1 MADIYD
7 RLHGIIVP
15 LLTPFTANGQVD
27 EESLRRLTNHV
38 IGGGVNGIFVM
49 GTTGE
54 FQYLPHEAQRFAVEV
69 VIDEVRDRVLVVAG
83 VTGRSIEETVRNL
96 TTAGNLA
103 KPPHA
108 AVVAPLCY
116 HSNRK
121 LPQHM
126 GRLSAMSP
134 LPVLLYNNIGIVT
147 RRWKRKDIIPAL
159 VGRMAALDTIVGIKD
174 SSGSLE
180 YLTQV
185 LLHRSPTF
193 RVFQGEEILI
203 LPALQGGAAGAVP
216 SMGNILP
223 QMFTGLYRS
232 FQKGDLEAAD
242 TYQKRIITLRHL
254 YPDLS
259 IITAILKE
267 YLVRQGIIAS
277 NASNIPEDARIPAA
291 VDRIESEIGSFKG
304 DKPSR

>member
-1 MADIYD
+1 MADFYD
-7 RLHGIIVP
+7 RLHGIIIP
-15 LLTPFTANGQVD
+15 LLTPFTVDWHVD

-54 FQYLPHEAQRFAVEV
+54 FQYLPYEAQRFAIEI
-69 VIDEVRDRVLVVAG
+69 VIDEVTDRVLVAAG
-83 VTGRSIEETVRNL
+83 VTGTSIEETVRNL
-96 TTAGNLA
+96 TALCTMQ

-126 GRLSAMSP
+126 ERVSAIST
-134 LPVLLYNNIGIVT
+134 LPVLLYNNIGIVE

-159 VGRMAALDTIVGIKD
+159 VERMAALDTIVGLKD
-174 SSGSLE
+174 SSGNLD

-185 LLHRSPTF
+185 LAHRSSTF
-193 RVFQGEEILI
+193 RVFQGEEISI
-203 LPALQGGAAGAVP
+203 LAALERGADGAVP

-223 QMFTGLYRS
+223 ELYAGLYRS
-232 FQKGDLEAAD
+232 FQTGDLSEAE
-242 TYQKRIITLRHL
+242 TLQQRIIDLRHL

-259 IITAILKE
+259 LIPGILKE
-267 YLVRQGIIAS
+267 YLRRQGIIACNQS
-277 NASNIPEDARIPAA
+277 YVLEDPRISEA
-291 VDRIESEIGSFKG
+291 VDRIEAVITTFNG
-304 DKPSR
+304 

>member
-15 LLTPFTANGQVD
+15 LLTPFTADGHVD

-38 IGGGVNGIFVM
+38 IEGGVNGIFVM

-54 FQYLPHEAQRFAVEV
+54 FQYLPYEAQRFAIEV
-69 VIDEVRDRVLVVAG
+69 VIDEVKDRVLVAAG
-83 VTGRSIEETVRNL
+83 ITGGSIEETVRNL
-96 TTAGNLA
+96 TAIGA
-103 KPPHA
+103 MPKPPHA

-126 GRLSAMSP
+126 ERISAIST
-134 LPVLLYNNIGIVT
+134 LPVLLYNNIGIVK

-159 VGRMAALDTIVGIKD
+159 AGRMAALENVVGLKD
-174 SSGSLE
+174 SSGNME
-180 YLTQV
+180 YLAQV

-193 RVFQGEEILI
+193 RVFQGDEILI
-203 LPALQGGAAGAVP
+203 LPALKGGAAGAVP

-223 QMFTGLYRS
+223 ELYAGLYRS
-232 FQKGDLEAAD
+232 FKKGDLEAAE
-242 TYQKRIITLRHL
+242 TYQQRIIALRHL

-259 IITAILKE
+259 LITAILKE
-267 YLVRQGIIAS
+267 YLRRRGIIES
-277 NASNIPEDARIPAA
+277 MKSFVQEDARIPPA
-291 VDRIESEIGSFKG
+291 VELIEDTIQSFRQ
-304 DKPSR
+304 SIS

>member
-15 LLTPFTANGQVD
+15 LLTPFTADGHVD

-38 IGGGVNGIFVM
+38 IEGGVNGIFVM

-54 FQYLPHEAQRFAVEV
+54 FQYLPYEAQLFAIEIV
-69 VIDEVRDRVLVVAG
+69 VDEVKDRVLVAAG
-83 VTGRSIEETVRNL
+83 VTGSSIEETVRNL
-96 TTAGNLA
+96 TAIGTMQR
-103 KPPHA
+103 PPHA

-126 GRLSAMSP
+126 ERISAISTLP
-134 LPVLLYNNIGIVT
+134 LLLYNNIGIVT

-159 VGRMAALDTIVGIKD
+159 VGRMAALEKIVGIKD
-174 SSGSLE
+174 SSGNLE

-185 LLHRSPTF
+185 LVYHSSSF
-193 RVFQGEEILI
+193 RVFQGDEILI
-203 LPALQGGAAGAVP
+203 LSALQRGAAGAVP
-216 SMGNILP
+216 SMGNIVPELYA
-223 QMFTGLYRS
+223 GLYRS
-232 FQKGDLEAAD
+232 FQRGDLEAAE
-242 TYQKRIITLRHL
+242 TYQQRIIALRHL

-267 YLVRQGIIAS
+267 YLVRQGIIAHS
-277 NASNIPEDARIPAA
+277 RSYIPEDARIPAA
-291 VDRIESEIGSFKG
+291 VYLIEDELRSFKG
-304 DKPSR
+304 DRL

>member
-7 RLHGIIVP
+7 RLHGTIVP
-15 LLTPFTANGQVD
+15 LLTPFTADGHVD

-38 IGGGVNGIFVM
+38 IKGGVDGVFVM

-54 FQYLPHEAQRFAVEV
+54 FQHLPYEAQRFAVEI
-69 VIDEVRDRVLVVAG
+69 VIDEVKDRVLVVAG
-83 VTGRSIEETVRNL
+83 VTGGSIEETVRNL
-96 TTAGNLA
+96 TATGSMPR
-103 KPPHA
+103 PPHA
-108 AVVAPLCY
+108 AVIAPLCY

-126 GRLSAMSP
+126 ERISAIST
-134 LPVLLYNNIGIVT
+134 LPVLLYNNIGIVE

-159 VGRMAALDTIVGIKD
+159 VGRMATLENIVGIKD
-174 SSGSLE
+174 SSGNLE

-185 LLHRSPTF
+185 LAHRSPSF
-193 RVFQGEEILI
+193 RVFQGDEILI

-216 SMGNILP
+216 SMGNIVPELYA
-223 QMFTGLYRS
+223 GLYRS
-232 FQKGDLEAAD
+232 FQKGDLEVAD
-242 TYQKRIITLRHL
+242 TYQQQIIAVRHL

-267 YLVRQGIIAS
+267 YLVRQGIIACNRS
-277 NASNIPEDARIPAA
+277 YIPEDPRIPAA
-291 VDRIESEIGSFKG
+291 VDLIEDELRSFKG
-304 DKPSR
+304 DRLK

>member
-7 RLHGIIVP
+7 RLHGVIVP
-15 LLTPFTANGQVD
+15 LLTPFTADGHVD

-38 IGGGVNGIFVM
+38 IDGGVDGVFVM

-54 FQYLPHEAQRFAVEV
+54 FQYLPYEAQRLAVEI
-69 VIDEVRDRVLVVAG
+69 VIDEVKDRVLVAAG
-83 VTGRSIEETVRNL
+83 VTGASIEETVRNL
-96 TTAGNLA
+96 TAAGA
-103 KPPHA
+103 MPKPPHA
-108 AVVAPLCY
+108 AVIAPLCY

-126 GRLSAMSP
+126 ELISAISTLP
-134 LPVLLYNNIGIVT
+134 LLLYNNIGIVT

-159 VGRMAALDTIVGIKD
+159 VGRMAALEKIVGLKD
-174 SSGSLE
+174 SSGNIE

-185 LLHRSPTF
+185 LAHRSPSF
-193 RVFQGEEILI
+193 RVFQGDEILI

-216 SMGNILP
+216 SMGNIVPELYA
-223 QMFTGLYRS
+223 GLYRS
-232 FQKGDLEAAD
+232 FKKGDLEVAE
-242 TYQKRIITLRHL
+242 TLQQRIIALRYL

-267 YLVRQGIIAS
+267 YLVRQGIIACNRS
-277 NASNIPEDARIPAA
+277 YIPEDARIPAA
-291 VDRIESEIGSFKG
+291 VDRIEAKIKTFKQL
-304 DKPSR
+304 S